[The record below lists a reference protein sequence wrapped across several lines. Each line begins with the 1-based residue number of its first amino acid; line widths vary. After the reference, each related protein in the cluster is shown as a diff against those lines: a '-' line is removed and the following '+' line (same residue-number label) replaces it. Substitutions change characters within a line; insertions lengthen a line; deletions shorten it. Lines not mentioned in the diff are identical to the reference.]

1 MIDYIKGAV
10 TELTPTGV
18 VLETAGVGY
27 YLNITLTTYS
37 ALNGREDAQLFVYEA
52 IREDAHLLFGFMN
65 RAERQLFLL
74 LISVSGIGANTARV
88 IMSSYS
94 ASEIQQMIAGGDVVS
109 LNAIKGIGTKTAQ
122 RIIVDLKDK
131 ILKTG
136 IAEES
141 GLKGTPMDAGLN
153 SVREESLAA
162 LTMLGFASAASQK
175 AVDKILGENP
185 SQKVEQVIKQALK
198 ML

>member
-136 IAEES
+136 IAGES
-141 GLKGTPMDAGLN
+141 GLKGTMHDPKTN
-153 SVREESLAA
+153 SVREETLAA
-162 LTMLGFASAASQK
+162 LAMLGFAAAASQK
-175 AVDKILGENP
+175 VVDKIMAENP
-185 SQKVEQVIKQALK
+185 TMKVEQVIKQALK

>member
-94 ASEIQQMIAGGDVVS
+94 ASEMVG
-109 LNAIKGIGTKTAQ
+109 
-122 RIIVDLKDK
+122 
-131 ILKTG
+131 
-136 IAEES
+136 
-141 GLKGTPMDAGLN
+141 
-153 SVREESLAA
+153 
-162 LTMLGFASAASQK
+162 
-175 AVDKILGENP
+175 
-185 SQKVEQVIKQALK
+185 
-198 ML
+198 